1 MKKMKKMKRKKSEDK
16 GWTSIALAAII
27 ILSVFTV
34 GIVPVSALPIVER
47 SIAPDTVSAG
57 GVVDVTIAFTTTVSN
72 LFLDLSDYVPI
83 GWTVTDM
90 SANINPDVAV
100 FDPATGEVHFRWIG
114 IPISPG
120 TNVRAEYKLHVPAG
134 WPDID
139 DYQLEGVLQRST
151 EPRDIPI
158 SGDDTVC
165 VKLPYDVVLRV
176 DDNTK
181 ATDANAD
188 VFYYITVENTGVN
201 GDTYD
206 LVVGANEADF
216 AELSQSLVTL
226 GPGES
231 DVVVLRVSSFL
242 AGDYDTT
249 VGATSAGAS
258 DAITVTTTVEPF
270 YAVNLEVSPEEK
282 QVQTNEIA
290 VYTMTVTNQGNAP
303 DMIDLSIIEFG
314 IASASA
320 DYRQLSDDAF
330 ALGVGEDATA
340 YFNISSATPGIYEK
354 TVKGSSQGDHLVSDA
369 VVTTSTVIPRTAAP
383 VPTVTRTITP
393 DTVNPGGVV
402 DVTIEFTT
410 TDTYLYLYLS
420 DNVPEGWNVP
430 EESMSENSGLSEEY
444 IFLGFDETEGEVYFK
459 WVPIEDSV
467 DPGMEPGTHIIAEY
481 ELQVPADALAGEYD
495 LQGDL
500 TLRIDFNP
508 YTDPSIAFVTGDE
521 TVTVELGPVANG
533 TVSGA
538 ISYACNATGMEGA
551 TVKLITPGGAEVDA
565 TTTNAGGNYEFTDV
579 TPGDYYVNASKS
591 MFRLNST
598 YVTVGTGET
607 VTVDMTLLLQGDM
620 NNDCHVDWTDFL
632 MFADAY
638 GSSVGDPSYNVLAD
652 LDNDGAVDWTDF
664 LMFADVYGT

>member
-1 MKKMKKMKRKKSEDK
+1 MNRKENNSKKWLCTGGML
-16 GWTSIALAAII
+16 TAII
-27 ILSVFTV
+27 VLSILTV
-34 GIVPVSALPIVER
+34 GALPASAQPTVAR
-47 SIAPDTVSAG
+47 SIEPDTVAPG
-57 GVVDVTIAFTTTVSN
+57 GVVDVTIEFTTTVSN
-72 LFLDLSDYVPI
+72 LFLDLNDYVPI

-90 SANINPDVAV
+90 SANIEPDNTG
-100 FDPATGEVHFRWIG
+100 FDPATGEVFFRWIG
-114 IPISPG
+114 VPISSG

-134 WPDID
+134 WLDID
-139 DYQLEGVLQRST
+139 TYHLEGVLQRSA

-158 SGDDTVC
+158 SGDDSVC
-165 VKLPYDVVLRV
+165 VKLPYDVTLSV

-181 ATDANAD
+181 ETDANVD

-201 GDTYD
+201 EDTYE
-206 LVVGANEADF
+206 LEVGATEADF

-226 GPGES
+226 GPCES
-231 DVVVLRVSSFL
+231 DVVVLRVLSSL

-249 VGATSAGAS
+249 VEAASIDAS

-270 YAVNLEVSPEEK
+270 YDVSLGVSPEEK

-290 VYTMTVTNQGNAP
+290 VYTVTVTNHGNAA
-303 DMIDLSIIEFG
+303 DMIDLSIIDFG

-320 DYRQLSDDAF
+320 EYRSLSEDTF
-330 ALGVGEDATA
+330 ALGAGEDATA
-340 YFNISSATPGIYEK
+340 YFNITSAAAGIYEK

-369 VVTTSTVIPRTAAP
+369 VVTTLTVIPRTAAP

-393 DTVNPGGVV
+393 DTVAPGDVV
-402 DVTIEFTT
+402 NVVIEFTT

-430 EESMSENSGLSEEY
+430 EESMSENSGVPEDFK
-444 IFLGFDETEGEVYFK
+444 FLGFDETEGEVYFK
-459 WVPIEDSV
+459 WVPIEDPE

-481 ELQVPADALAGEYD
+481 VLHVPADALAGEYD

-500 TLRIDFNP
+500 TLRTDFNP
-508 YTDPSIAFVTGDE
+508 ASDPSIAFVEGDE

-533 TVSGA
+533 TVSGN
-538 ISYACNATGMEGA
+538 ITHACNGTEVEGA
-551 TVKLITPGGAEVDA
+551 TVKLITPGGVEVDS
-565 TTTNAGGNYEFTDV
+565 TTTNADGNYEFTDV

-591 MFRLNST
+591 MFRLSST
-598 YVTVGTGET
+598 YETVGAGET
-607 VTVDMTLLLQGDM
+607 VTVDMSLLLQGDLD
-620 NNDCHVDWTDFL
+620 NDCHVDWTDFL
-632 MFADAY
+632 MFADVY
-638 GSSVGDPSYNVLAD
+638 GSSVGDPNYNVLAD

>member
-1 MKKMKKMKRKKSEDK
+1 MKRKISKGK
-16 GWTSIALAAII
+16 GWTSMALAAII

-34 GIVPVSALPIVER
+34 GIVPVSGLPTVER
-47 SIAPDTVSAG
+47 TIAPDTVSAG
-57 GVVDVTIAFTTTVSN
+57 GVVDVTIEFTTTLSN

-83 GWTVTDM
+83 GWTVSDM
-90 SANINPDVAV
+90 CANINPDVAV
-100 FDPATGEVHFRWIG
+100 FDPATGEVYFRWIG

-139 DYQLEGVLQRST
+139 DYRLEGVLQRST

-158 SGDDTVC
+158 SGEDTVC
-165 VKLPYDVVLRV
+165 VKLPYDVTLSV

-181 ATDANAD
+181 ATDANVD

-206 LVVGANEADF
+206 LEVVATEADF
-216 AELSQSLVTL
+216 AALSQPLVTL

-231 DVVVLRVSSFL
+231 DVVVLRVYSFL

-249 VGATSAGAS
+249 VEAASIDAS
-258 DAITVTTTVEPF
+258 DAITVTTTVEQF
-270 YAVNLEVSPEEK
+270 YDVNLEVSPEEK

-290 VYTMTVTNQGNAP
+290 VYTVTVTNQGNAP
-303 DMIDLSIIEFG
+303 DIIDLSIIDFG

-320 DYRQLSDDAF
+320 DYRSLSDDTF
-330 ALGVGEDATA
+330 TLGVGEDATA
-340 YFNISSATPGIYEK
+340 YFNITSTTAGIYEK

-369 VVTTSTVIPRTAAP
+369 VVTTLTVIPRTAAP

-393 DTVNPGGVV
+393 DTVNPGDVV

-430 EESMSENSGLSEEY
+430 EESMSENSGLPEDFK
-444 IFLGFDETEGEVYFK
+444 FLGFDETEGEVYFK
-459 WVPIEDSV
+459 WVPIEDPEY
-467 DPGMEPGTHIIAEY
+467 PGMPQGTHLIAEY
-481 ELQVPADALAGEYD
+481 ELHVPADALAGEYG

-500 TLRIDFNP
+500 KLWTDFVS
-508 YTDPSIAFVTGDE
+508 DPSIAFVEGDD

-533 TVSGA
+533 AVSGT
-538 ISYACNATGMEGA
+538 ITYACNGTEVEGA
-551 TVKLITPGGAEVDA
+551 TVKLITPGGAEVDS
-565 TTTNAGGNYEFTDV
+565 TTTNADGNYEFTDV

-591 MFRLNST
+591 MFQLSST
-598 YVTVGTGET
+598 YVTVGAGET
-607 VTVDMTLLLQGDM
+607 VTVDMTLLLQGDLD
-620 NNDCHVDWTDFL
+620 NDCHVDWTDFL

-638 GSSVGDPSYNVLAD
+638 GSSVGDPNYDVLAD